1 MNRSFSITNKFD
13 IIRTQLA
20 RSVIN
25 PKLMARSKA
34 GPFHFGLID
43 NHVKIESFK
52 TIQTKRYLNWRI
64 PLSLYLYPN
73 SL

>member
-1 MNRSFSITNKFD
+1 
-13 IIRTQLA
+13 
-20 RSVIN
+20 
-25 PKLMARSKA
+25 LMARSKA
-34 GPFHFGLID
+34 GPFHFGVID